1 MKPLQNSITPKLEE
15 IQKDGKL
22 ESHKSRL
29 GQIWVFVIGSFFCLV
44 VSVIAWYTLGRVE
57 TITRAD
63 LSSSLKTI
71 LRTTNSALQIWEFE
85 RKADAV
91 TGAESVELRANI
103 KELLKVPR
111 TRDALMST
119 PVRTKLNTLLAPRIG
134 VYGYLGYLVIA
145 PDLSNIGSSQ
155 DTNLGVTNLLA
166 EQGNFL
172 ERVFEGE
179 TLISHPLISDVPL
192 LNIYSGR
199 IVEGEPTMFVVTPVF
214 DDEGGIVAALGFRL
228 DPAIDF
234 TRILQLGRTGQTGET
249 YAFNSKGT
257 LLSESRFDR
266 ELRMAGL
273 TKNRGLLSIE
283 IRNPGQTL
291 SEGLQP
297 QPPTNEQPFTT
308 MANTAISRR
317 SGVNIDG
324 YRNYLGVE
332 VVSAWTWDPGMQLA
346 LATEVSVDEAYR
358 SFNFVRKLILS
369 AMGLTGVLA
378 IGITFMVNIGRTRAL
393 SLVSA
398 VDVGRDRALQFAKMA
413 QERETRMRGVVDNV
427 GDAIITFDGQG
438 TIESFSPV
446 AEKIFGYFSP
456 EVVGQNISILV
467 PEPDRSA
474 YSNYLRNYL
483 EAGKAIMIGVERE
496 VEGMKKDGTVFPL
509 DITINEMCFEDNRIF
524 IGTLRDISERKQAED
539 KLKRSHE
546 ELQVTHQELK
556 ASLTE
561 VQKAHNSLVA
571 SEKLAGI
578 GGLTSGICREALGI
592 LGTISVQL
600 QKLNGMQHKDSS
612 WTQAVRVSHE
622 ETARLEKIIH
632 SLLNFFKK
640 GKEEVVSVRINE
652 ELDSVLTMM
661 DHHLKS
667 KGIEINKQFDST
679 LPTLRVDPEEM
690 SQVFFYIIDNAR
702 QAMPEGGTLATS
714 IKYKKKNG
722 TDYIRI
728 NITDNGDGIRKE
740 DLKQIFNPF
749 FSNKPTGQGTGMGL
763 SVCSHLIKKNGG
775 DISVESERGKG
786 TTFSID
792 LPCLKT

>member
-1 MKPLQNSITPKLEE
+1 M
-15 IQKDGKL
+15 
-22 ESHKSRL
+22 
-29 GQIWVFVIGSFFCLV
+29 
-44 VSVIAWYTLGRVE
+44 
-57 TITRAD
+57 
-63 LSSSLKTI
+63 
-71 LRTTNSALQIWEFE
+71 
-85 RKADAV
+85 
-91 TGAESVELRANI
+91 
-103 KELLKVPR
+103 
-111 TRDALMST
+111 
-119 PVRTKLNTLLAPRIG
+119 
-134 VYGYLGYLVIA
+134 
-145 PDLSNIGSSQ
+145 
-155 DTNLGVTNLLA
+155 
-166 EQGNFL
+166 
-172 ERVFEGE
+172 
-179 TLISHPLISDVPL
+179 
-192 LNIYSGR
+192 
-199 IVEGEPTMFVVTPVF
+199 
-214 DDEGGIVAALGFRL
+214 
-228 DPAIDF
+228 
-234 TRILQLGRTGQTGET
+234 
-249 YAFNSKGT
+249 
-257 LLSESRFDR
+257 
-266 ELRMAGL
+266 
-273 TKNRGLLSIE
+273 
-283 IRNPGQTL
+283 
-291 SEGLQP
+291 
-297 QPPTNEQPFTT
+297 
-308 MANTAISRR
+308 
-317 SGVNIDG
+317 
-324 YRNYLGVE
+324 
-332 VVSAWTWDPGMQLA
+332 
-346 LATEVSVDEAYR
+346 
-358 SFNFVRKLILS
+358 
-369 AMGLTGVLA
+369 A

-556 ASLTE
+556 TSLTE

-578 GGLTSGICREALGI
+578 GGLTSGICREALGV

-763 SVCSHLIKKNGG
+763 SVCSHL
-775 DISVESERGKG
+775 
-786 TTFSID
+786 
-792 LPCLKT
+792 

>member
-1 MKPLQNSITPKLEE
+1 MKPLRNSITPKLEE

-29 GQIWVFVIGSFFCLV
+29 GQIWAFVIGFFFCLV
-44 VSVIAWYTLGRVE
+44 VSGIAWYTLGRVE

-85 RKADAV
+85 RKADAA

-103 KELLKVPR
+103 RELLKVPR
-111 TRDALMST
+111 TRDALMRT
-119 PVRTKLNTLLAPRIG
+119 PVRAKLNRLLAPRIG

-155 DTNLGVTNLLA
+155 DTNLGITNLLA
-166 EQGNFL
+166 EQGSFL

-214 DDEGGIVAALGFRL
+214 DDEGGIIAALGFRL

-266 ELRMAGL
+266 ELHMAGL
-273 TKNRGLLSIE
+273 IKNRGLLSIE
-283 IRNPGQTL
+283 IRDPGQTL
-291 SEGLQP
+291 SEGFQP
-297 QPPTNEQPFTT
+297 QSPIKEQPFTT
-308 MANTAISRR
+308 MANAAISRR
-317 SGVNIDG
+317 PGVNIDG

-332 VVSAWTWDPGMQLA
+332 VVGAWTWDPGMQLA
-346 LATEVSVDEAYR
+346 LATEVSVDEARR

-393 SLVSA
+393 SLVAA

-413 QERETRMRGVVDNV
+413 QERETRIRGVVDNV

-456 EVVGQNISILV
+456 EVVGQNINMLV
-467 PEPDRSA
+467 PEPDRNA
-474 YSNYLRNYL
+474 CSNYLRNYL
-483 EAGKAIMIGVERE
+483 ETGKAKMIGVERE

-509 DITINEMCFEDNRIF
+509 DITINEMWFEDNRIF
-524 IGTLRDISERKQAED
+524 IGTLRNISERKQAED
-539 KLKRSHE
+539 ELKRSHK

-556 ASLTE
+556 TSLAK

-578 GGLTSGICREALGI
+578 GGLASGICREALGI
-592 LGTISVQL
+592 LGTISAQL
-600 QKLNGMQHKDSS
+600 QKLNGMKHKDSNL
-612 WTQAVRVSHE
+612 TQAVHVSHE

-632 SLLNFFKK
+632 SLLNFFKE
-640 GKEEVVSVRINE
+640 GKEEIVSVRINE
-652 ELDSVLTMM
+652 KLDSILTLM

-667 KGIEINKQFDST
+667 KDIEVNKQFDST

-722 TDYIRI
+722 ADYIRI
-728 NITDNGDGIRKE
+728 NITDNGIGIRKE
-740 DLKQIFNPF
+740 DLKKIFDPF